1 MLCSDSEAMIGVDD
15 TAAYKDELS
24 AIASVKHGLPPF
36 QVTKR
41 YDTTHIKSSLHE
53 TRTAF
58 RT

>member
-36 QVTKR
+36 
-41 YDTTHIKSSLHE
+41 KSRRDMIRL
-53 TRTAF
+53 T
-58 RT
+58 